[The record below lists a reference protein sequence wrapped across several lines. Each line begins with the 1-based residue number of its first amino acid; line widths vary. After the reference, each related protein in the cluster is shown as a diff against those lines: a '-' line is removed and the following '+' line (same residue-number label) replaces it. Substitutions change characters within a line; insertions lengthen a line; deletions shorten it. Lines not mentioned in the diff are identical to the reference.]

1 VIKLVLL
8 PGMDGTG
15 ELFRDFVAALPE
27 GSETVV
33 AHYPGD
39 RRLRYAGLMEFVQ
52 AAVSVISGT
61 SSTSANS
68 ATSTDAPFCLIAE
81 SFSTPLA
88 IQYAAMNP
96 PNLKGL
102 VLCAGFCTSPLQGW
116 RRTLAFG
123 LAQFIFWLPLP
134 GFFVEMLLAGP
145 NAPRSLVTAVK
156 AAASWVEPEVMAG
169 RVRDV
174 LTCDVRAALAK
185 VSVPILYLQAAQ
197 DQLVSPDC
205 LAEAQ
210 RIKPEET
217 VVVDGPHLL
226 MQREPKLCA
235 DVVMRFV
242 QGDRMKAAQGLPVA

>member
-1 VIKLVLL
+1 MIKLVLL

-39 RRLRYAGLMEFVQ
+39 RRLRYAGLMEFVLG
-52 AAVSVISGT
+52 AVSAISGT
-61 SSTSANS
+61 SANS
-68 ATSTDAPFCLIAE
+68 TAAPFCLVAE

-88 IQYAAMNP
+88 IQYAATNP

-145 NAPRSLVTAVK
+145 NAPRTLVTAVK

-235 DVVMRFV
+235 DVGGRFV

>member
-1 VIKLVLL
+1 MIKLVLL

-27 GSETVV
+27 GTETAV

-39 RRLRYAGLMEFVQ
+39 RRLRYPALMEFVR
-52 AAVSVISGT
+52 AAAATISA
-61 SSTSANS
+61 ANES
-68 ATSTDAPFCLIAE
+68 FYLVAE

-88 IQYAAMNP
+88 IQYAATNP

-102 VLCAGFCTSPLQGW
+102 ILCAGFCTSPLQGW

-134 GFFVEMLLAGP
+134 GFWVEMFLAGP
-145 NAPRSLVTAVK
+145 DAPRALVTAVK

-174 LTCDVRAALAK
+174 LTCDVRAELARI
-185 VSVPILYLQAAQ
+185 SVPILYLQAAQ
-197 DQLVSPDC
+197 DQLVSPAC
-205 LAEAQ
+205 LTEAQ

-217 VVVDGPHLL
+217 IVVDGPHLL

-235 DVVMRFV
+235 DVVVRFA
-242 QGDRMKAAQGLPVA
+242 QGDRRSADQGIPVA

>member
-1 VIKLVLL
+1 VTRLVLL

-27 GSETVV
+27 GAETVV

-39 RRLRYAGLMEFVQ
+39 RRLRYPALMEFVL
-52 AAVSVISGT
+52 AAVSAI
-61 SSTSANS
+61 S
-68 ATSTDAPFCLIAE
+68 ATSPNQPFFLVAE

-88 IQYAAMNP
+88 IQYAATNP

-134 GFFVEMLLAGP
+134 GFGVEMFLAGP
-145 NAPRSLVTAVK
+145 NAPRALVAAVK
-156 AAASWVEPEVMAG
+156 AAASWVEPEIMAG

-185 VSVPILYLQAAQ
+185 ISVPILYLQAAQ
-197 DQLVSPDC
+197 DQLVSPAC

-242 QGDRMKAAQGLPVA
+242 QGDRMNAAVQGSSIA